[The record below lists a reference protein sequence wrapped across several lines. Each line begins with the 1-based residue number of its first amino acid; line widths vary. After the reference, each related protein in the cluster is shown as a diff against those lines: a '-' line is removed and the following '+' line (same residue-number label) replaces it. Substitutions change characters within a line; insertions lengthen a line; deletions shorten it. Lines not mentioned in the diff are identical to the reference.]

1 MLSYVKCAC
10 AQMALDQEAIC
21 YDILMIGTSRCLQ
34 LAALNKL
41 WTRERAA
48 LIADV
53 SIGAGSDGE
62 NP

>member
-1 MLSYVKCAC
+1 
-10 AQMALDQEAIC
+10 MALDQEAIC